1 MVLIAAPPPAR
12 RPRPQHLTLPQGSEL
27 YRIYDPARHG
37 SGPLS
42 FRRTGPLVRF
52 DHHESGSSSERAI
65 YYAALSLEGCVVE
78 VFGDVGVVR
87 LGELR
92 VANPLLE
99 RELLLVDLRGRAAT
113 RAGTVVAV
121 SSADHALSQQWS
133 CHFYDNPD
141 TYGRVDGLIYANAHN
156 GADAVALYERAAQAL
171 ACPPERDWP
180 LRDPVVETAVRAIS
194 HESSL
199 LVE

>member
-1 MVLIAAPPPAR
+1 MVLIAAPPPTR
-12 RPRPQHLTLPQGSEL
+12 RPRPQHLTLVEGSEL
-27 YRIYDPARHG
+27 YRIYDPTDHG

-42 FRRTGPLVRF
+42 FRRPGPLVRF
-52 DHHESGSSSERAI
+52 DHHESGSSERAI
-65 YYAALSLEGCVVE
+65 YYAARSLEGCVVE

-92 VANPLLE
+92 VANPVLE
-99 RELLLVDLRGRAAT
+99 RELLLLDLRGRAAM

-133 CHFYDNPD
+133 RYFYDNPD
-141 TYGRVDGLIYANAHN
+141 TYGQIAGLIYANAHN
-156 GADAVALYERAAQAL
+156 GTDAIALYERAQDAL
-171 ACPPERDWP
+171 ACPAERDWP
-180 LRDPVVETAVRAIS
+180 LRDPGVETAIRAIAYDNN
-194 HESSL
+194 L

>member
-1 MVLIAAPPPAR
+1 MVLIVAPPPAR
-12 RPRPQHLTLPQGSEL
+12 RPRPQHHTLPAGGEL

-37 SGPLS
+37 AGSLS
-42 FRRTGPLVRF
+42 FRWAGPLVRF
-52 DHHESGSSSERAI
+52 DHHTEGSRERAI
-65 YYAALSLEGCVVE
+65 YYAAPSLEGCVVE

-99 RELLLVDLRGRAAT
+99 RDLLLLDLRGRAAM

-121 SSADHALSQQWS
+121 ASADHALSQQWS
-133 CHFYDNPD
+133 RHFYEHPD
-141 TYGRVDGLIYANAHN
+141 TYGRIDGLIYANAHN
-156 GADAVALYERAAQAL
+156 GAAAIALYERAWDAL

-180 LRDPVVETAVRAIS
+180 LRGPVVETAIRAIARANN
-194 HESSL
+194 L

>member
-1 MVLIAAPPPAR
+1 MVLIAAPPPAQ
-12 RPRPQHLTLPQGSEL
+12 RPRPQHLTLTQGSEL

-37 SGPLS
+37 AGPLS
-42 FRRTGPLVRF
+42 FRHVGPLVRF
-52 DHHESGSSSERAI
+52 DHHTQGAAERAI

-87 LGELR
+87 LCELR

-99 RELLLVDLRGRAAT
+99 RELLLLDLRGRAAM

-133 CHFYDNPD
+133 RYFNDNPD
-141 TYGRVDGLIYANAHN
+141 SYGQIDGLIYAKAHN
-156 GADAVALYERAAQAL
+156 GADAIALYERSQGAVT
-171 ACPPERDWP
+171 CPAERDWS
-180 LRDPVVETAVRAIS
+180 LRDPVVETAIRAIA
-194 HESSL
+194 HDNNL

>member
-12 RPRPQHLTLPQGSEL
+12 RPRPQHRTLPEGSEL
-27 YRIYDPARHG
+27 YRIYDPTRHC

-52 DHHESGSSSERAI
+52 DHHTTGGGARAI
-65 YYAALSLEGCVVE
+65 YYAARSLEGCVVE

-92 VANPLLE
+92 VANPLVE
-99 RELLLVDLRGRAAT
+99 RDLLLLELRGRAAM

-121 SSADHALSQQWS
+121 STADHALSQQWS
-133 CHFYDNPD
+133 LYFYDNPD
-141 TYGRVDGLIYANAHN
+141 TYGQIDGLIYANAHN
-156 GADAVALYERAAQAL
+156 GADAITLYERAEQAL

-180 LRDPVVETAVRAIS
+180 LRDPVVETAIRAIA
-194 HESSL
+194 HANNL